1 MKLAAQL
8 LLPISVLSMS
18 ACSMENKTDS
28 GDLPGTDTAEDFD
41 TADTGESTDTGSDT
55 GTSEPDP
62 LEEETCDLGTIE
74 APPSGECV
82 YTSGSGD
89 GVLLVGT
96 VLEPNKVTDNGGV
109 YIDEDGVIQCVGCS
123 CLTDHLDAPRIV
135 CNDSSISPGLI
146 NAHDHM
152 GWMGGEPYVATE
164 AGEDPLLRYEHRHD
178 WRKGKRNHPKISQS
192 KGEHQGAKSQRWGE
206 MRFSLGGTTSI
217 NGSGSV
223 DGFLRNLDR
232 SGSME
237 GLSAESVKYDTFPL
251 SDSDGELRSE
261 DCGYS
266 LPGADEFSSESAYT
280 PHVSEGI
287 DTEARNEFLCLS
299 TDSYGGVDA
308 LGGNTAIIH
317 GVGMSAPDVQV
328 MAADG
333 MKLIWSP
340 RSNISLYGETA
351 PVTMYHS
358 FGVPIAIGTDW
369 VLSGSMNTNRE
380 LACADYLN
388 TTHYNS
394 FFSHQDLWAMATING
409 ARAMNMDGQIGSI
422 GVGKVADIAIFKQN
436 GMGPYEAVVK
446 GELQD
451 VALVLR
457 GGDVLNGDANLVAQ
471 LNGSCDTL
479 DVCGVDKAIC
489 TQSETGKTLA
499 QIEAE
504 IPGIYPLFFCGVP
517 ENEPTCVPYRG
528 VDDIVEGSTSYTQ
541 GPSSNDADGDGVDDA
556 SDNCPSIFNPARPLD
571 MGGQSDFDEDGSGD
585 VCDPCPLDPDT
596 TECESFDPNDL
607 DRDGIKDDEDNCLGL
622 SNPDQ
627 ADSDG
632 DGFGDACDVF
642 PNDNTEH
649 EDSDGD
655 GVGDNS
661 DNCLETENTDQTDTD
676 NDGLGDACDECP
688 DIATGSH
695 NAPYSIYDL
704 QNTCSSNHPP
714 EETVVTVDCSVTAI
728 KTKLKS
734 NGQFDYETF
743 WCQERQGSTH
753 SGIHVF
759 SRSEEGS
766 VALGNDVQVQGTYQE
781 YYGLAELTDVTI
793 TITDANAS
801 VIEPMVLDPANI
813 PDPELYEGMLIRFEN
828 ISVTAENADS
838 NGDYDEFA
846 VTGGFRIDD
855 FIWEDMDNNYP
866 VGTTFTSITGMMHY
880 SYSNYKLIPRNEDD
894 LISP

>member
-1 MKLAAQL
+1 MKITAQL
-8 LLPISVLSMS
+8 LLPFSIFSLM
-18 ACSMENKTDS
+18 ACSTETKTDS
-28 GDLPGTDTAEDFD
+28 GNADTAESHD
-41 TADTGESTDTGSDT
+41 TADTGDSTDTGDDT
-55 GTSEPDP
+55 GTTEPDP
-62 LEEETCDLGTIE
+62 LEEETCDLGDIE
-74 APPSGECV
+74 APPAGECA
-82 YTSGSGD
+82 YTTGSGN
-89 GVLLVGT
+89 GLLLVGT
-96 VLEPNKVTDNGGV
+96 VLEPNKVTDSGGV

-135 CNDSSISPGLI
+135 CDDASISPGLI

-206 MRFSLGGTTSI
+206 MRFALGGTTSI

-232 SGSME
+232 NGSME
-237 GLSAESVKYDTFPL
+237 GLNAETVKYDTFPL
-251 SDSDGELRSE
+251 DDSDGELRSE

-266 LPGADEFSSESAYT
+266 LPGADDFSSESAYT

-287 DTEARNEFLCLS
+287 DAEARNEFLCLS
-299 TDSYGGVDA
+299 TDAYGGVDA
-308 LGGNTAIIH
+308 LGANTAIIH

-457 GGDVLNGDANLVAQ
+457 GGDVLNGDANLVGE
-471 LNGSCDTL
+471 LNGSCDAL
-479 DVCGVDKAIC
+479 DVCGVSKEIC

-541 GPSSNDADGDGVDDA
+541 GPSSSDADGDGVEDS

-571 MGGQSDFDEDGSGD
+571 MGGQSDFDEDGTGD
-585 VCDPCPLDPDT
+585 VCDPCPLDPNT
-596 TECESFDPNDL
+596 TDCESFDPNDL
-607 DRDGIKDDEDNCLGL
+607 DRDGIADDEDNCLGL

-627 ADSDG
+627 ADADG
-632 DGFGDACDVF
+632 DGFGDACDDF

-655 GVGDNS
+655 GIGDNS
-661 DNCLETENTDQTDTD
+661 DNCLETENADQVDTD
-676 NDGLGDACDECP
+676 NDGLGNACDECP
-688 DIATGSH
+688 DIATGNHS
-695 NAPYSIYDL
+695 APYSNYDL

-743 WCQERQGSTH
+743 WCQDRQSSTYA
-753 SGIHVF
+753 GIYVF

-793 TITDANAS
+793 TVTDAAGS
-801 VIEPMVLDPANI
+801 MIAPMVLDPANI
-813 PDPELYEGMLIRFEN
+813 PDPEIYEGMFIRFEN
-828 ISVTAENADS
+828 VEVTAENADS

-846 VTGGFRIDD
+846 VTGGFRVDD
-855 FIWEDMDNNYP
+855 FIWDDMDNNYP
-866 VGTTFTSITGMMHY
+866 VGTTFSSITGMMHY

-894 LISP
+894 LVSP

>member
-1 MKLAAQL
+1 MKLTAQL
-8 LLPISVLSMS
+8 LLPLSIFSLM
-18 ACSMENKTDS
+18 ACSTETKTDS
-28 GDLPGTDTAEDFD
+28 GDADTAESYD
-41 TADTGESTDTGSDT
+41 TADTGESTDTGDDT

-62 LEEETCDLGTIE
+62 LEEETCDLGAIE
-74 APPSGECV
+74 APPAGECA
-82 YTSGSGD
+82 YTTGSENGL
-89 GVLLVGT
+89 LLVGT

-135 CNDSSISPGLI
+135 CDDASISPGLI

-206 MRFSLGGTTSI
+206 MRFALGGTTSI

-232 SGSME
+232 SGGME
-237 GLSAESVKYDTFPL
+237 GLNAETVKYDTFPL
-251 SDSDGELRSE
+251 DDSDGELRSE

-266 LPGADEFSSESAYT
+266 LPGADDFSSESAYT

-287 DTEARNEFLCLS
+287 DAEARNEFLCLS

-308 LGGNTAIIH
+308 LGANTAIIH

-446 GELQD
+446 GDLQD

-457 GGDVLNGDANLVAQ
+457 GGDVLNGDANLVGE

-479 DVCGVDKAIC
+479 DVCGVSKEIC

-541 GPSSNDADGDGVDDA
+541 GPSSNDADGDGVEDG

-571 MGGQSDFDEDGSGD
+571 MGGQSDFDEDGTGD

-596 TECESFDPNDL
+596 TDCESFDPNDL
-607 DRDGIKDDEDNCLGL
+607 DRDGIADDEDNCLGL

-627 ADSDG
+627 ADADG
-632 DGFGDACDVF
+632 DGFGDACDEI

-655 GVGDNS
+655 GIGDNS
-661 DNCLETENTDQTDTD
+661 DNCLETENADQVDTD
-676 NDGLGDACDECP
+676 GDGLGNACDECP
-688 DIATGSH
+688 DIATGNHS
-695 NAPYSIYDL
+695 APYSIYDL

-743 WCQERQGSTH
+743 WCQDRQSSTYA
-753 SGIHVF
+753 GIYVF

-781 YYGLAELTDVTI
+781 YYGLAELTDVTV
-793 TITDANAS
+793 TVTDAAGTMM
-801 VIEPMVLDPANI
+801 EPTVLDPTNI
-813 PDPELYEGMLIRFEN
+813 PDPEVYEGMFIRFEN
-828 ISVTAENADS
+828 VEVTAENADS

-846 VTGGFRIDD
+846 VTGGFRVDD
-855 FIWEDMDNNYP
+855 FIWDDMDNNYP
-866 VGTTFTSITGMMHY
+866 VGTTFSSITGMMHY
-880 SYSNYKLIPRNEDD
+880 SYSNYKLIPRNEND
-894 LISP
+894 LVSP